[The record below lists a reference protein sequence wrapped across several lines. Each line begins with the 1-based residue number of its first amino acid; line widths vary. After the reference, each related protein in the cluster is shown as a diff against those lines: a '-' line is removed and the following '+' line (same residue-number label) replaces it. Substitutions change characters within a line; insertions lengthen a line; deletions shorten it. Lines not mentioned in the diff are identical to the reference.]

1 MPRSPGEDAVG
12 SWTPGGQAASSDA
25 GISSA
30 LAPSSVG
37 GIPGARPGRGLWKA
51 LCLSWPLC
59 LPPFAPPPA
68 GFGWRSGAGG
78 LGRRRGR
85 GSAGF
90 SRWPRP
96 GPVWSSCCSLLAP
109 AALPH
114 AGSTPSSHLLLSF
127 SQFISPLMK
136 TYCVLA
142 GQTYRSRAV
151 GGSWDQSGLLT
162 DHCYSCGEGG
172 EVSDLPT

>member
-1 MPRSPGEDAVG
+1 MPGFRQPWLPVLSVESRARLLEGGSGRPSACLGPSACPPSPLPPQGLGGDPVREGLAGGGGRALPGSPGG
-12 SWTPGGQAASSDA
+12 
-25 GISSA
+25 
-30 LAPSSVG
+30 
-37 GIPGARPGRGLWKA
+37 
-51 LCLSWPLC
+51 
-59 LPPFAPPPA
+59 
-68 GFGWRSGAGG
+68 
-78 LGRRRGR
+78 
-85 GSAGF
+85 
-90 SRWPRP
+90 PRP

-114 AGSTPSSHLLLSF
+114 AGSTPSSHVLLSF